1 MDNRQLKKDCYLDLL
16 DDAIVDV
23 EAIYN
28 QLNRLAA
35 NNQTIDEKVIKKDKI
50 KTKYQLEFSLASLC
64 ILLRKMAENMF
75 IQLPAEIRK
84 DMNSIIHSNR
94 FEFDDQDIIY
104 VYSQKGKEEVSL
116 KGLLLFARSVL

>member
-23 EAIYN
+23 EAISN
-28 QLNRLAA
+28 QLNRLAT

-50 KTKYQLEFSLASLC
+50 KTKYQLELSLASLC

>member
-50 KTKYQLEFSLASLC
+50 D
-64 ILLRKMAENMF
+64 RK
-75 IQLPAEIRK
+75 
-84 DMNSIIHSNR
+84 
-94 FEFDDQDIIY
+94 
-104 VYSQKGKEEVSL
+104 
-116 KGLLLFARSVL
+116 SVV

>member
-50 KTKYQLEFSLASLC
+50 KTKYQLELSLASLC

>member
-50 KTKYQLEFSLASLC
+50 KTKYQLELSLASLC

-84 DMNSIIHSNR
+84 DMNGIIHSNR

>member
-1 MDNRQLKKDCYLDLL
+1 
-16 DDAIVDV
+16 
-23 EAIYN
+23 
-28 QLNRLAA
+28 
-35 NNQTIDEKVIKKDKI
+35 
-50 KTKYQLEFSLASLC
+50 
-64 ILLRKMAENMF
+64 MAENMF